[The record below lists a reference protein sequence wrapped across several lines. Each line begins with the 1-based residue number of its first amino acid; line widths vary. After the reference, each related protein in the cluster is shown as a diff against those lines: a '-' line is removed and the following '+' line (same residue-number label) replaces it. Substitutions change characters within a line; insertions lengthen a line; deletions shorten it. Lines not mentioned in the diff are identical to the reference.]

1 VGSGLARGY
10 LLWKDDRTGM
20 SKKQTKEQA
29 KDAAEK
35 TKEIILPVSIADEMR
50 VSYLDYA
57 MSVIVSRALP
67 DVRDGL
73 KPVHRRILYAM
84 NQMGLVAGKPY
95 RKAAGVVGEVLKN
108 YHPHGDVAVY
118 DTIVRL
124 AQDFSSR
131 YPLVAGQG
139 NFGSVDGDP
148 PAAMRY
154 TEVRLTRIAGEML
167 ADIDEDTVDFV
178 PNYDESTTEP
188 VLLPS
193 RIPNLLINGSS
204 GIAVGMATN
213 IPPHNLGEVI
223 SGLLLMLDN
232 PSVSI
237 DELMKVIKGPDFP
250 TGAKILGR
258 QGIKDAYR
266 TGRGSITM
274 EAETEIEE
282 IKGGRETII
291 VKSIPFQVNKAQLIE
306 NIADLVQ
313 SKKIEG
319 ISDIRDESDRKGIRV
334 VIELRRDA
342 NAQVILNK
350 LIKHTNLRMNF
361 GVIMLALVEGQPA
374 VLNLRQ
380 ILSCYISHRQVV
392 ITRRTQFRL
401 EKAKKRAHILEG
413 LKIAIANLDK
423 VIRLIRE
430 SKNVDLAREGL
441 MKNFKLTQEQAQAI
455 LDMRLQNLTALERE
469 KIDEEYTQLLKDIEG
484 FKSILAS
491 PKKVD
496 ALIKEELE
504 EVKKEYADPRR
515 SVITGA
521 AEDIDIEDLIDKE
534 DVVVTLS
541 HAGYIKT
548 QPIDLYRAQHRGGR
562 GVTGMETREE
572 DFVEDIFITNT
583 HDHLLFFTNRGKVY
597 WLRVFEIP
605 AGNRYSRGKAIV
617 NLLQFVKEEKIAAAM
632 PVQAFDEK
640 TFVLMAT
647 RQGLVKRTAM
657 SAYSNPRPSGIIALK
672 LRPGDELISVK
683 PAMANQDI
691 VLATRHGKAIRFP
704 VASVREIGRAGF
716 GVKGMKLGHNDQIV
730 GMEVVEKGVDL
741 LTVTELG
748 FAKRTGIEEYRQQGR
763 GGSGLINLKVADRNG
778 SAIGILA
785 VREGDQVMVI
795 TASGTIIRTDIE
807 GIRETGRS
815 AQGVRLI
822 KLDAKD
828 KVSGITHLAAKDDE
842 EEPEKGENNK
852 KNKTTAEK

>member
-1 VGSGLARGY
+1 
-10 LLWKDDRTGM
+10 M